1 MRRDKNDKKW
11 FQVKKEITK
20 RDGNNCRLVR
30 ILSVKDMY
38 LLKKNAGMQLN
49 ILDPAHIFPVSLDT
63 SIMYEPANLVRLNR
77 YSHSMLDNMKD
88 PITGKSITRNRVYDW
103 WRKIAGEKQWF
114 EIQKLRKENK
124 HERK

>member
-38 LLKKNAGMQLN
+38 LLKKNVGIQLN

-63 SIMYEPANLVRLNR
+63 SIMYEPANLVQLNR

-88 PITGKSITRNRVYDW
+88 PITGKSITRNKVYDW
-103 WRKIAGEKQWF
+103 WQKIAGEKQWF